1 MKEANNIEEVFKN
14 KLHDLETPVRA
25 DLWNNIAAQSGIQT
39 GFWSASKIAGL
50 GAAVLLVSAALW
62 FGLSN
67 AEQETPE
74 QVAASPKLEME
85 IQEDIPNEFLENSES
100 IEVVTEVQVVE
111 KQAAP
116 KRLTQDRSLVPTNTV
131 KSSSAKPLEEIIQV
145 NKPTEIQPAENIE
158 PTALIESTVVSDKT
172 ENNQNASSSNR
183 EAIEASNETNVV
195 KVNANAFEP
204 AERLDLKVLIAPEKR
219 EEFSRESKHYPSA
232 FPKIFNPNVSG
243 DAAFF
248 SIEVRDV
255 SYFKVEIRN
264 QKGQLVFRS
273 QDPGFIWKGTT
284 LDGAMAPEGTYLFL
298 IESNDM
304 NGQALKPQSGAVFL
318 MR

>member
-39 GFWSASKIAGL
+39 SFWSASKIAGL
-50 GAAVLLVSAALW
+50 GAAVVLVSAALW

-67 AEQETPE
+67 AEQGTPE
-74 QVAASPKLEME
+74 QVAASPKLQME
-85 IQEDIPNEFLENSES
+85 IQEEAPNEFLENSES
-100 IEVVTEVQVVE
+100 IEAVTEVQVVE

-116 KRLTQDRSLVPTNTV
+116 KRLTQDRNLVLPTTV
-131 KSSSAKPLEEIIQV
+131 KSSSAKPLEETIQA
-145 NKPTEIQPAENIE
+145 NKLTEIQPAEKTE
-158 PTALIESTVVSDKT
+158 PKALVESSVFADKT
-172 ENNQNASSSNR
+172 QTKPSRNQEDLESADVSN
-183 EAIEASNETNVV
+183 TT

-204 AERLDLKVLIAPEKR
+204 AERLDLEVLIAPDKC
-219 EEFSRESKHYPSA
+219 EEASRESRHYPSA
-232 FPKIFNPNVSG
+232 FPRIFNPNLPG
-243 DAAFF
+243 DAGNF
-248 SIEVRDV
+248 SIDVRDV
-255 SYFKVEIRN
+255 SFFRVNIKN
-264 QKGQLVFRS
+264 QKGQLMFSSLEQNFV
-273 QDPGFIWKGTT
+273 WKGTT